1 MNNRLSEISRHQL
14 EEMGEILREK
24 EGVQGQSNTDQ
35 NQRTEWDSLKNV
47 PFRGVLLQTDHE
59 VGESE
64 CDEEEMNM

>member
-35 NQRTEWDSLKNV
+35 NQRTEWDS
-47 PFRGVLLQTDHE
+47 
-59 VGESE
+59 
-64 CDEEEMNM
+64 